1 MPRYSA
7 TVEFYSIHNDV
18 NFVKEQ
24 FTCNFD
30 TMALYDHK
38 TISVVKISISP
49 EEAIKRI
56 QELINGTAAY
66 GSVSADNIQTILN
79 NVI

>member
-7 TVEFYSIHNDV
+7 TIEFYSIYYDIDV
-18 NFVKEQ
+18 SKASLEG
-24 FTCNFD
+24 
-30 TMALYDHK
+30 ALYNMNPEIK
-38 TISVVKISISP
+38 SIVKLSISP